1 MVAKTVAAL
10 RRMGKGARGVED
22 SVSYAVGHR
31 IRIEM
36 LAALHEGPESAD
48 GLAKIVGRGL
58 SIVTY
63 HIEELL
69 KDGSIEVAYSK
80 QIRTNMTQHFYRM
93 VELPEFSEEEIAAM
107 TAEERQALA
116 ALISQAA
123 TAELL
128 ASLWAGKLHTDP
140 RVKLIWDRFN
150 LDEQGRE
157 DLADEQAESWGRVR
171 RIAGDA
177 ANRMAES
184 GEKGVTYVVHIFGY
198 ERSRNTAPAPLDLK
212 TD

>member
-1 MVAKTVAAL
+1 MGTKTVAAL

-31 IRIEM
+31 IRIEI

-48 GLAKIVGRGL
+48 GLAKIIGRQL

-69 KDGSIEVAYSK
+69 KDGSIEVAYSRP
-80 QIRTNMTQHFYRM
+80 IRTNMSQYFYRV
-93 VELPEFSEEEIAAM
+93 VELPEYSEEEIAAM
-107 TAEERQALA
+107 TPEERHALA
-116 ALISQAA
+116 ALILQATTVEA
-123 TAELL
+123 L

-150 LDEQGRE
+150 LDQQARDE
-157 DLADEQAESWGRVR
+157 LADEQAESWGRVKG
-171 RIAGDA
+171 IAGDA
-177 ANRMAES
+177 ANRMAKS
-184 GEKGVTYVVHIFGY
+184 GEKGVTYVVQIFGY
-198 ERSRNTAPAPLDLK
+198 ERSRSAAPPPLVLEAD
-212 TD
+212 

>member
-31 IRIEM
+31 IRIEI

-48 GLAKIVGRGL
+48 GLAKIVGRQL

-107 TAEERQALA
+107 TPEERQALA
-116 ALISQAA
+116 ALILQAT
-123 TAELL
+123 TAEAL

-171 RIAGDA
+171 EIAGGA

-198 ERSRNTAPAPLDLK
+198 ERSRNAAPTPLASEAD
-212 TD
+212 